1 MKIPG
6 QRTVLSVNHGPWRP
20 ADCRCDHA
28 AMVEFDSDSLTPVS
42 QGVKKR
48 YATKCLLLLLSL
60 LVACLVVS
68 LQAVALDMNTIF
80 KNKQMKS
87 VGPENT
93 SKVFDKEGRY
103 LRNARQG
110 DTQKVKNDSN
120 AHQGSAR
127 MPQK

>member
-1 MKIPG
+1 
-6 QRTVLSVNHGPWRP
+6 
-20 ADCRCDHA
+20 
-28 AMVEFDSDSLTPVS
+28 MVEFDSDSLTPIS

-48 YATKCLLLLLSL
+48 YATKGSLLLLLSFL
-60 LVACLVVS
+60 LASLVVS
-68 LQAVALDMNTIF
+68 LQAVALDINTIF

-103 LRNARQG
+103 LRSARQG
-110 DTQKVKNDSN
+110 DTPKVKNDSN

>member
-1 MKIPG
+1 
-6 QRTVLSVNHGPWRP
+6 
-20 ADCRCDHA
+20 
-28 AMVEFDSDSLTPVS
+28 MVEFDSDSLTPVS

>member
-1 MKIPG
+1 
-6 QRTVLSVNHGPWRP
+6 
-20 ADCRCDHA
+20 
-28 AMVEFDSDSLTPVS
+28 MVEFDSDSLTPAS
-42 QGVKKR
+42 QGVKKQ

-103 LRNARQG
+103 LRSARQG
-110 DTQKVKNDSN
+110 DTPKVKSDSN
-120 AHQGSAR
+120 SHQGSIR